1 MSTATEQPRLL
12 RLPEAAARLDVSVET
27 LRRRIA
33 AGDIAAVRL
42 GPSDRHPLRVS
53 ESELARFIGSSSE
66 GVSDDGPPAGG
77 SFGDTNPTER
87 RGPDSSR
94 RLVEPRRHGG
104 EAVEH

>member
-1 MSTATEQPRLL
+1 MSTVVEQARLL
-12 RLPEAAARLDVSVET
+12 PLPEAATRLGVSVIT

-33 AGDIAAVRL
+33 DGTISAVRI
-42 GPSDRHPLRVS
+42 GPSDRHPLRIS

-77 SFGDTNPTER
+77 SFADTNPAER

-94 RLVEPRRHGG
+94 RLVEPRAHGG
-104 EAVEH
+104 GEQ